1 MNTVPTTVA
10 THDMNVARG
19 RDNPMNIVQP
29 TVTTH
34 ERISP
39 ENATRDNE
47 NYQLYVQ
54 ASPRLSL
61 GGVLEYGI
69 HVCEYGRYVSGPE
82 A

>member
-1 MNTVPTTVA
+1 MNEY
-10 THDMNVARG
+10 RQ
-19 RDNPMNIVQP
+19 R
-29 TVTTH
+29 
-34 ERISP
+34 
-39 ENATRDNE
+39 TRQRELDNE

-69 HVCEYGRYVSGPE
+69 YVCEYGRYVSGPE

>member
-1 MNTVPTTVA
+1 MNTVQLTV
-10 THDMNVARG
+10 
-19 RDNPMNIVQP
+19 PI
-29 TVTTH
+29 H

-39 ENATRDNE
+39 EYAILDNE
-47 NYQLYVQ
+47 KYQLYVQ

-69 HVCEYGRYVSGPE
+69 YVCEYGRYVSGPE